1 MSDTTKTLGELTALE
16 LLQSARHELTG
27 LVELAQKLAD
37 GTNTYSKED
46 LDLYIGAYQGGIA
59 ARIAVAESKIDKTG
73 VLTKSDASAVAAI
86 IDAAVRSTKVARVLE
101 RGEVAVGTARSIGD
115 ENGIFLDGKT
125 DVRDGYL
132 RVTLLSG
139 FEAFWPVRELLPLVH
154 TGEFVVDYQV

>member
-1 MSDTTKTLGELTALE
+1 MTDTTAKKLGDLTALE

-37 GTNTYSKED
+37 GSNTYSRED
-46 LDLYIGAYQGGIA
+46 LDLYLGAYQGSIA
-59 ARIAVAESKIDKTG
+59 SKIAVAESKVEASTLNKA
-73 VLTKSDASAVAAI
+73 DASAVAAI

-154 TGEFVVDYQV
+154 SGEFVVDYQV